1 MIVEKYYN
9 EDKTCIAVLV
19 SRGWGAGWS
28 TWNSPEMA
36 YDKRIVEAFLDSTSA
51 DDIEVLCKEWGYDS
65 CYAGGWSD
73 VRLEWVSVGEKYY
86 IYEYDGAE
94 TLVREKDMEIA

>member
-28 TWNSPEMA
+28 TWNNKEMA
-36 YDKRIVEAFLDSTSA
+36 YDKRIIEAFL
-51 DDIEVLCKEWGYDS
+51 
-65 CYAGGWSD
+65 
-73 VRLEWVSVGEKYY
+73 
-86 IYEYDGAE
+86 
-94 TLVREKDMEIA
+94 

>member
-28 TWNSPEMA
+28 TWNNKEMA
-36 YDKRIVEAFLDSTSA
+36 YDKRIVEAFLENIKSDK
-51 DDIEVLCKEWGYDS
+51 IEELCKEWGYDS
-65 CYAGGWSD
+65 CDAGGWSD
-73 VRLEWVSVGEKYY
+73 VRLEWVPVGEKYY

-94 TLVREKDMEIA
+94 TLVREEWMEIA

>member
-9 EDKTCIAVLV
+9 EDKTRIAVLV

-28 TWNSPEMA
+28 TWNSSEMA
-36 YDKRIVEAFLDSTSA
+36 YDKRIVKAFLDSTSA
-51 DDIEVLCKEWGYDS
+51 HDIEVLCKEWGYGNVYS
-65 CYAGGWSD
+65 SGWGEISI
-73 VRLEWVSVGEKYY
+73 EWVPVGEKYY

>member
-51 DDIEVLCKEWGYDS
+51 HDIEVLCKEWGYGNVYS
-65 CYAGGWSD
+65 GGWGEISI
-73 VRLEWVSVGEKYY
+73 EWIPVGEKYY
-86 IYEYDGAE
+86 IYEYDGNE
-94 TLVREKDMEIA
+94 TLVHEEWMEIA

>member
-9 EDKTCIAVLV
+9 EDKTRIAVLV

-36 YDKRIVEAFLDSTSA
+36 YDKRIVEAFLENIKSYE
-51 DDIEVLCKEWGYDS
+51 IEDLCKEWGYDS
-65 CYAGGWSD
+65 CDVGGWSD
-73 VRLEWVSVGEKYY
+73 VQLEWVPVGEKYY

-94 TLVREKDMEIA
+94 TLVCEKDMEIA